1 MTIPMMRW
9 SRRPVAPSFCR
20 IRAHADNQ
28 SRTFGDL
35 SLLRGA
41 SHNGIHSPSGHGF
54 KRIIARS
61 FSAAVLGGRHVGEDL
76 RCSAGVEETRL
87 YRRRQIQGDVRALA
101 QGSEWLLGRDG
112 QAPALVQG
120 ANQDQEQLL

>member
-1 MTIPMMRW
+1 
-9 SRRPVAPSFCR
+9 
-20 IRAHADNQ
+20 
-28 SRTFGDL
+28 
-35 SLLRGA
+35 
-41 SHNGIHSPSGHGF
+41 

-101 QGSEWLLGRDG
+101 QGSEWLLGRGG
-112 QAPALVQG
+112 QAPALVQS
-120 ANQDQEQLL
+120 ADQDQEQLLRPRQRLDQMVRGRRPQRVLQLHRSAPSQAR

>member
-1 MTIPMMRW
+1 MTILMRVVPGG
-9 SRRPVAPSFCR
+9 RIAPSFCR
-20 IRAHADNQ
+20 MRAHADNQ
-28 SRTFGDL
+28 SRTFPGL

-54 KRIIARS
+54 KRIVARS

-87 YRRRQIQGDVRALA
+87 YRRRQIQRDVRALA
-101 QGSEWLLGRDG
+101 QGSEWLLGRD
-112 QAPALVQG
+112 
-120 ANQDQEQLL
+120 